1 MHVIHNISN
10 IHVNASFPKN
20 KYRATGNAVTSLY
33 FMKLMQHGHR
43 DTLMYIYVCIHAHI
57 QHTYTNRILFPFA
70 KIIFSVFS
78 FYILKKLFFENFFH
92 KYNVFLSNPSP
103 IPSSHNSS
111 HTLPT
116 TFPSQL
122 LVCFFKH
129 TESTMLPYLPE
140 CRFIRWNMSSL
151 AEATS

>member
-1 MHVIHNISN
+1 MLFIIYLTSMWMPHFLKINIEQLEMLWLHY
-10 IHVNASFPKN
+10 ILWK
-20 KYRATGNAVTSLY
+20 RCSLD
-33 FMKLMQHGHR
+33 M

-78 FYILKKLFFENFFH
+78 FCILKKLFFENFFH